1 VALAVYYKYMHLIIQ
16 FDPGAAQLFLNTS
29 FLSLLFGDA
38 CCHQQHKCLVVAHKQ
53 QHFQAPI
60 REFI

>member
-1 VALAVYYKYMHLIIQ
+1 MHLIIQ

-38 CCHQQHKCLVVAHKQ
+38 CCHQQHKCLVVVAHKQ

-60 REFI
+60 QEFI